1 MSERPIPS
9 AESAL
14 PREPMDDKE
23 LGNLLASVGNSE
35 TKAITLLVMKPGAI
49 HPRGDLHRRF
59 LSIQEAS
66 VGWKMSHQTPFAYCL
81 QSFAPIGLVAQ
92 EYIDPIEGLWG
103 YKITEYGKDVGISL
117 AGYLLDF
124 SLNHLDVS
132 LRQLLGS
139 TVSHSPSSLI
149 TTSQGEDV
157 ESRKRSP
164 LTRVQ
169 LLRVLRNSDKKLRQI
184 DIATEMDEA
193 PSVVEKHIHTLAGER
208 IISNDSIEQNEPRS
222 FYQLKAARP
231 SDNPPGFRRQPALTQ
246 EIYTIVC
253 THGHVPLSTE
263 AVVDLLIEGN
273 PKRKSLS
280 RRSLWSNTNGI
291 LSYLV
296 KEDYLIR
303 QKFSHTVQSEVFLT
317 SVQRE
322 VIDEFLTLLDRFKTQ
337 TADVLQ
343 EGKNKARRILS
354 NPAYVSA
361 LTKKAKEM
369 SPMANRTSVEES
381 LALVFSTISNHP
393 GITNTELHNMFQ
405 TQGLHFGRDRIWEL
419 TRFLEK
425 EGRVTTKRK
434 GTVKHY
440 FPLS

>member
-1 MSERPIPS
+1 MVERPVSTHEAMP
-9 AESAL
+9 
-14 PREPMDDKE
+14 PREPMDDIE

-35 TKAITLLVMKPGAI
+35 TKAITLLVMKPGVI

-103 YKITEYGKDVGISL
+103 YKITEYGEDVGISL

-124 SLNHLDVS
+124 SLHHDVS

-169 LLRVLRNSDKKLRQI
+169 LLRVLRNSDKKLRHI
-184 DIATEMDEA
+184 DIATEMNEA
-193 PSVVEKHIHTLAGER
+193 SSVVEKHIHTLAGET
-208 IISNDSIEQNEPRS
+208 IISHDAIEQNKPRT

-231 SDNPPGFRRQPALTQ
+231 PDSPPGYRRQPTLTQ
-246 EIYTIVC
+246 EIYAIVS

-273 PKRKSLS
+273 PKRESLS
-280 RRSLWSNTNGI
+280 RGSLRSNTNAI
-291 LSYLV
+291 LSHLV
-296 KEDYLIR
+296 KGDYLIR
-303 QKFSHTVQSEVFLT
+303 QKFSKTVQSEVFLT

-337 TADVLQ
+337 TVDVLR
-343 EGKNKARRILS
+343 EGKNKALRMLS

-361 LTKKAKEM
+361 LTKKAKET
-369 SPMANRTSVEES
+369 SPNANRISVEES
-381 LALVFSTISNHP
+381 LALVLSTISNHP
-393 GITNTELHNMFQ
+393 GITNAELHNMLQ
-405 TQGLHFGRDRIWEL
+405 TQGVHFGRDRIWEL
-419 TRFLEK
+419 TRFFEK